1 MSKMQSLIMSVFDA
15 FKEPGIGV
23 GIIALA
29 AIIVAGMSVYGMTV
43 ALKNR

>member
-1 MSKMQSLIMSVFDA
+1 MQTLVMSVVNL
-15 FKEPGIGV
+15 FKEPGIEV

-43 ALKNR
+43 ALKNRDR

>member
-1 MSKMQSLIMSVFDA
+1 MKELFMSIIDGVKVP
-15 FKEPGIGV
+15 EVEV

-43 ALKNR
+43 AIKNRDR